1 MRNLFLAALLMAGI
15 QTLSFGQDGARIRER
30 IRAERVAVFTDVLKL
45 NAEEAQAFWPVYNAF
60 LDDRDKIQDELKSIR
75 RDNLSDAEAE
85 AQVKKH
91 LELRQRELD
100 LEKDLVQKL
109 RKVISMQKIVKI
121 PEAERVF
128 RQNVLEKVKD
138 RAEKRQQK
146 VGRQGGR

>member
-1 MRNLFLAALLMAGI
+1 MRNLFLAAILLAGI
-15 QTLSFGQDGARIRER
+15 QTLSIGQDGARIRER

-45 NAEEAQAFWPVYNAF
+45 NAEEAQVFWPVYNAF
-60 LDDRDKIQDELKSIR
+60 LDDRDKIQDEIKGIR

-146 VGRQGGR
+146 AGRQGGR

>member
-1 MRNLFLAALLMAGI
+1 M
-15 QTLSFGQDGARIRER
+15 
-30 IRAERVAVFTDVLKL
+30 
-45 NAEEAQAFWPVYNAF
+45 YNAF
-60 LDDRDKIQDELKSIR
+60 LDDRDKIQDEIKGIR

-146 VGRQGGR
+146 AGRQGGR

>member
-1 MRNLFLAALLMAGI
+1 MRNLFLAVLLLAGI

-45 NAEEAQAFWPVYNAF
+45 NAEEAQTFWPVYNAF

-146 VGRQGGR
+146 AGRQGGR

>member
-1 MRNLFLAALLMAGI
+1 MRNLFLAVLLLAGI
-15 QTLSFGQDGARIRER
+15 QTLTLGQDGARIRER

-146 VGRQGGR
+146 AGRQGGR

>member
-1 MRNLFLAALLMAGI
+1 MRNLFLAVLLLAGI
-15 QTLSFGQDGARIRER
+15 QTLSLGQDGARLRER

-45 NAEEAQAFWPVYNAF
+45 NAEEAQTFWPVYNAF

-146 VGRQGGR
+146 AGRQGGK